1 MAQELFFRPPPS
13 AFRHPEFRMRD
24 KVILVIIKTGAR
36 DQPDL
41 REVLEEMTELTE
53 SAQGTVVSSVN
64 ASVAHPSP
72 SHFIRGGKI
81 EELHA
86 ERLRTGANVLI
97 FSVDLTA
104 VQARNLETE
113 CGARIVDRTGLILDI
128 FARRAISSD
137 GKLQV
142 ELAQMEYLLPRLLGL
157 GVVLSRLGGGIGT
170 RGPGEQMKE
179 VDRRKIQ
186 RRIDHIKGQ
195 IEKLRTHRS
204 QMRQGRRQKGLKQ
217 VAIVGYTNAGKSTL
231 LNALTGADAY
241 VENRLFATLDPKTR
255 IYEDGV
261 VPSMLFTDTVGFIRD
276 LPHGLVKAF
285 HATLEEVLEADILL
299 IVVDAASEHA
309 VHHKRVVDEVLKE
322 LGAEARPRLLVL
334 NKTDLLGPAEKVR
347 IQDVFPEAVL
357 ISAAQ
362 KQGFQ
367 ELISRIRQAMIPSGD
382 VQRAKPEDEMA
393 DRP

>member
-1 MAQELFFRPPPS
+1 MP
-13 AFRHPEFRMRD
+13 RD
-24 KVILVIIKTGAR
+24 KVILVIIKTGDR
-36 DQPDL
+36 NLPDL

-53 SAQGTVVSSVN
+53 SAQGIVAGSLT
-64 ASVAHPSP
+64 ASVPRPSP

-81 EELHA
+81 EELRGEIA
-86 ERLRTGANVLI
+86 RTGANVLI
-97 FSVDLTA
+97 FSVDLTP
-104 VQARNLETE
+104 VQARNLEAD
-113 CGARIVDRTGLILDI
+113 CGVRIVDRTGLILDI

-170 RGPGEQMKE
+170 RGPGEQMRE

-195 IEKLRTHRS
+195 IEKLRMHRA
-204 QMRQGRRQKGLKQ
+204 QMRQGRRQKGIKQ

-255 IYEDGV
+255 IYEDGAGAGI
-261 VPSMLFTDTVGFIRD
+261 LFTDTVGFIRD

-285 HATLEEVLEADILL
+285 HATLEEVLEADLIL
-299 IVVDAASEHA
+299 IVVDASTEHA
-309 VHHKRVVDEVLKE
+309 IQHKRVVDEVLKD
-322 LGAEARPRLLVL
+322 LGADTQPKLLAI
-334 NKTDLLGPAEKVR
+334 NKTDLLGEQERIR
-347 IQDVFPEAVL
+347 IQDAFPEAIL
-357 ISAAQ
+357 ISATE
-362 KQGFQ
+362 KQGVK
-367 ELISRIRQAMIPSGD
+367 ELIARIRQMVGP
-382 VQRAKPEDEMA
+382 V
-393 DRP
+393 

>member
-1 MAQELFFRPPPS
+1 
-13 AFRHPEFRMRD
+13 MRD
-24 KVILVIIKTGAR
+24 KVCLVLIKTGAR

-41 REVLEEMTELTE
+41 RDVLEEMTELTE
-53 SAQGTVVSSVN
+53 SAQGTVVASLS

-81 EELHA
+81 EEL
-86 ERLRTGANVLI
+86 RLEIARTGANVLI
-97 FSVDLTA
+97 FSVDLTP
-104 VQARNLETE
+104 VQARNLEAE
-113 CGARIVDRTGLILDI
+113 CHARIVDRTGLILDI

-142 ELAQMEYLLPRLLGL
+142 ELAQMQYLLPRLLGL

-170 RGPGEQMKE
+170 RGPGEQMRE

-186 RRIDHIKGQ
+186 RRIESIKEQ
-195 IEKLRTHRS
+195 LEKLKTHRL
-204 QMRQGRRQKGLKQ
+204 QIRKGRRQKGLKQ

-241 VENRLFATLDPKTR
+241 VEDKLFATLDPKTR
-255 IYEDGV
+255 IYEDGQG
-261 VPSMLFTDTVGFIRD
+261 PGILFSDTVGFIRN

-285 HATLEEVLEADILL
+285 HATLEEVLDADLIL
-299 IVVDAASEHA
+299 IVIDAASEHA
-309 VHHKRVVDEVLKE
+309 IQHKRVVDEVLKE
-322 LGAEARPRLLVL
+322 LGAESRTKLLVL
-334 NKTDLLGPAEKVR
+334 NKTDLLGDAEKVR

-362 KQGFQ
+362 KQGIR
-367 ELISRIRQAMIPSGD
+367 ELIAAVRKSIF
-382 VQRAKPEDEMA
+382 
-393 DRP
+393 

>member
-1 MAQELFFRPPPS
+1 
-13 AFRHPEFRMRD
+13 MRD
-24 KVILVIIKTGAR
+24 KVCLAIIKTGAR
-36 DQPDL
+36 DLPDL

-53 SAQGTVVSSVN
+53 SAQGIVVASLT
-64 ASVAHPSP
+64 ASVPHPSP

-81 EELHA
+81 EELRGEIA
-86 ERLRTGANVLI
+86 RTGANVVI
-97 FSVDLTA
+97 FSVDLTPA
-104 VQARNLETE
+104 QARNLETE
-113 CGARIVDRTGLILDI
+113 CGTRIVDRTGLILDI
-128 FARRAISSD
+128 FARRAVSSD

-170 RGPGEQMKE
+170 RGPGEQMRE

-195 IEKLRTHRS
+195 IEHLRTHRS

-231 LNALTGADAY
+231 LNTLTGADAY

-255 IYEDGV
+255 IYEDGCG
-261 VPSMLFTDTVGFIRD
+261 PSILFTDTVGFIRN

-285 HATLEEVLEADILL
+285 HATLEEVLEADLIL
-299 IVVDAASEHA
+299 IVIDAASEHA
-309 VHHKRVVDEVLKE
+309 VQHKRVVEAVLKE
-322 LGAEARPRLLVL
+322 LGAEASKKILAL
-334 NKTDLLGPAEKVR
+334 NKTDLLGDAEKVR

-362 KQGFQ
+362 KQGIP
-367 ELISRIRQAMIPSGD
+367 ELIARIRQAM
-382 VQRAKPEDEMA
+382 MN
-393 DRP
+393 